1 MRCFGAVWEAGRAPA
16 TPLQQLECAPYVMDV
31 IEKIYYLR
39 ACIGAP
45 PQLPPSQPDDDVPPG
60 LPPPGWSFSKPED
73 DVPPGVPP
81 PGWSFEHG
89 NHGDSG
95 FPDDASGKFARC
107 GDLAVCGL
115 ANGIIMIIEKLQP
128 GGGKPGETSSSG
140 CDGGNGS
147 GAPMYEPR

>member
-16 TPLQQLECAPYVMDV
+16 TPFQQLECPPYVMDGF
-31 IEKIYYLR
+31 EKIYYLGSY
-39 ACIGAP
+39 IGAP
-45 PQLPPSQPDDDVPPG
+45 LPLPPSQPDEDVPPG

-73 DVPPGVPP
+73 DFPPGVPP
-81 PGWSFEHG
+81 PGSSFEHG

-115 ANGIIMIIEKLQP
+115 ASGMAGREKRDCA
-128 GGGKPGETSSSG
+128 G
-140 CDGGNGS
+140 
-147 GAPMYEPR
+147 